1 MEQEIYEAVMDLIE
15 IFDNCTVNGEEV
27 WCFKLIKDRIDCKVL
42 IETINENK
50 KMLAQI
56 QINDSFEWIQSLGVT
71 IKFKEE
77 ILALIN

>member
-27 WCFKLIKDRIDCKVL
+27 WCFKLIKDIIDGKVL
-42 IETINENK
+42 IETMNENK
-50 KMLAQI
+50 KMLAQM

>member
-27 WCFKLIKDRIDCKVL
+27 WCFKLIKDIIDGKVL

-50 KMLAQI
+50 KMLAQM